1 MVAPG
6 TETPI
11 SPYLLLCCSDDSA
24 AAQPVVKGLVR
35 LQLAGCSGQGG
46 EAGEPQLKTGRRGFG
61 RGRRRLRR
69 RPLQHTETQ
78 N

>member
-1 MVAPG
+1 MTALG
-6 TETPI
+6 TETPV
-11 SPYLLLCCSDDSA
+11 SPYLFLCCSDDSA
-24 AAQPVVKGLVR
+24 AAQPVIKGLVW

-46 EAGEPQLKTGRRGFG
+46 EAGEPQLETGRRGFG

-69 RPLQHTETQ
+69 CSLQHTETQ